1 MCNLAKNYIRWI
13 EDESKKTKDQLAI
26 RNVGKIDPQRHLMQ
40 VKSIIIDSEILENNF
55 FFY

>member
-40 VKSIIIDSEILENNF
+40 VINIIIDLEIIENNF
-55 FFY
+55 FCC

>member
-26 RNVGKIDPQRHLMQ
+26 RNVGKIDP
-40 VKSIIIDSEILENNF
+40 
-55 FFY
+55 